1 MGVAKARLVDKDG
14 ALNHWTGKRK
24 TEEHRGKA
32 TSCYKDTKW
41 LFTHTSGTKVFRDSS
56 LGF

>member
-41 LFTHTSGTKVFRDSS
+41 LFTHTSGTKVFR
-56 LGF
+56 L